1 MTTTSLINYHEPA
14 LPQLLTLI
22 SFLYLL
28 QVFRTAAD
36 KVLGAGLLGEIGV
49 GVVFGPV
56 AGILEVDW
64 ETTFVAVGYIGL
76 VVIVFGAFRR
86 SLLLPG
92 FAS

>member
-1 MTTTSLINYHEPA
+1 MAASSQVTYHEPS
-14 LPQLLTLI
+14 LPHLLTLV

-56 AGILEVDW
+56 AGIMDMDW

-76 VVIVFGAFRR
+76 VIIVFGACRR
-86 SLLLPG
+86 SLL
-92 FAS
+92 